1 MNQPGTVI
9 TGNDFDARRQRWFD
23 FGQLFLHAIDDV
35 QGVHTVAH
43 DNDAGDGLS
52 FALPFRGSF
61 ADIRAERDR
70 PDITNPHGSAVL
82 CSNGHCF
89 EVAQRTQIPEAANH
103 VLRAAHFE
111 DSPADFIRAGP
122 DLFND
127 CGERYGVGA
136 QFVRIE
142 IHLVLFDES
151 TNGRDFGDARDRFE
165 LVAQIP
171 ILNAAQFGQAALMGA
186 IH

>member
-1 MNQPGTVI
+1 MTSTPG
-9 TGNDFDARRQRWFD
+9 GNDGLISASFFFTPLMTFKAFIPSRMTTMP
-23 FGQLFLHAIDDV
+23 A
-35 QGVHTVAH
+35 TVSPSPCHSA
-43 DNDAGDGLS
+43 APS
-52 FALPFRGSF
+52 RIS
-61 ADIRAERDR
+61 AERDR